1 MNTDNEN
8 TRSFIFVK
16 KEQPQTNGSKSKP
29 VLIKKQATKTSRG
42 ILSKGWYKL
51 GSSTVLAKGNT
62 EGNREPFAEVVG
74 SRVAYQMSEGY
85 AVLYNLAFATDF
97 PELKLFNFDYVSIC
111 EKYVAGDSEQ
121 FSRYVDFLHGR
132 ELQGNAYLDWV
143 KKQPILFRQRLCQ
156 MLFIDAVIGN
166 QDRHLNNWDIE
177 VATGDILPFIDFGAG
192 CLGWSKLSTLSY
204 RTPEA
209 ISPDKAKPFENNHLQ
224 QIRHLRLILKGEGEI
239 RVKDPEVAVETALE
253 QSGDVFSLNPDYAEK
268 VIQYLINRARVFK
281 EKSQDILEVV

>member
-8 TRSFIFVK
+8 TRRFISARE
-16 KEQPQTNGSKSKP
+16 EQSPNNSPESRP

-51 GSSTVLAKGNT
+51 DGSTVLAKGNT
-62 EGNREPFAEVVG
+62 EGNREPFAEVLG

-85 AVLYNLAFATDF
+85 GVLYNLALATDF
-97 PELKLFNFDYVSIC
+97 PELKLFDFDYVSVC

-121 FSRYVDFLHGR
+121 FSKYVDFLHGR
-132 ELQGNAYLDWV
+132 ELQGNAYLDWI
-143 KKQPILFRQRLCQ
+143 KKQPLSFRQRLCQ

-177 VATGDILPFIDFGAG
+177 IATGDILPFIDFGAG

-204 RTPEA
+204 KTPEA
-209 ISPDKAKPFENNHLQ
+209 ISPDKAKPFGNNHLR
-224 QIRHLRLILKGEGEI
+224 QIRHLRLILKGDGKI
-239 RVKDPEVAVETALE
+239 RVKDPVVAVEAALK
-253 QSGDVFSLNPDYAEK
+253 QSEDVFSLNPDYAEK
-268 VIQYLINRARVFK
+268 VTQYLTNRARVFK
-281 EKSQDILEVV
+281 EKAQDILEVL